1 MTPAAISETKVV
13 VAPIRQRTNQIGGAR
28 DADMFR
34 HIEVFDL
41 AAPNDQPPVKV
52 TQVVWPKADHY
63 NPFLLHGGTC
73 ISYHRATTGGGNRR
87 SSSGFSN
94 Q

>member
-1 MTPAAISETKVV
+1 MTPAAISETKVA
-13 VAPIRQRTNQIGGAR
+13 VATIRQRTNQMGGAR

-34 HIEVFDL
+34 HVELFDL
-41 AAPNDQPPVKV
+41 AAPSDQPPVKV
-52 TQVVWPKADHY
+52 TQVVWPMVDHY
-63 NPFLLHGGTC
+63 NPFVLHGSTC
-73 ISYHRATTGGGNRR
+73 IGYHRATTGGGNRR